1 MKTTIRLIG
10 VVAIAMVLSIAFS
23 GVALASQRVCPPPE
37 TDQIRTVT
45 MISCQG
51 MVTETE
57 KVSWETSNEDLINN
71 PPLGDQEVVGK
82 MDYYQDLKVTDG
94 RTNFI
99 KDMDV
104 DTGDEPN
111 LNVMKSIGYG
121 QGATIGSL
129 SHDEKVSF
137 GIVADLAW
145 TEDVILCPFASAAQ
159 LLLPASCVDVEASS
173 SMVVTEVLA
182 TTRTKVEMSESPIDM
197 HYEVDATGLGGAG
210 TPAVGH
216 IAAEFEVYTED
227 GSGFG
232 NPEGGQGVP
241 GHCDQGSPWEYT
253 LGSKLT
259 HYEKSTADGMWE
271 FHTSYDYTSVI
282 RP

>member
-1 MKTTIRLIG
+1 
-10 VVAIAMVLSIAFS
+10 
-23 GVALASQRVCPPPE
+23 
-37 TDQIRTVT
+37 
-45 MISCQG
+45 
-51 MVTETE
+51 
-57 KVSWETSNEDLINN
+57 
-71 PPLGDQEVVGK
+71 

-94 RTNFI
+94 TTNFI

-104 DTGDEPN
+104 DTGSVPN

-129 SHDEKVSF
+129 SHDEEVSF
-137 GIVADLAW
+137 GIVANFTD
-145 TEDVILCPFASAAQ
+145 TEDVILCPFAVAAQ
-159 LLLPASCVDVEASS
+159 AIVPASCVDVEASS

-182 TTRTKVEMSESPIDM
+182 TTRTKVEISESPIDM

-227 GSGFG
+227 GSVFG
-232 NPEGGQGVP
+232 PADAPNE
-241 GHCDQGSPWEYT
+241 GHCNRGYPWAYT

-259 HYEKSTADGMWE
+259 HYEKSTADALREEHCGRLVGVPQGDGL
-271 FHTSYDYTSVI
+271 HVSDQAIS
-282 RP
+282 